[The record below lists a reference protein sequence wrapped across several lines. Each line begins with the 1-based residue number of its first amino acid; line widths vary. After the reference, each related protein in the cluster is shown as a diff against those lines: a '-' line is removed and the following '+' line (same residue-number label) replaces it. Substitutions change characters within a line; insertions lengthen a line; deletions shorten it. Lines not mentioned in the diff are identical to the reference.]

1 MTCSCLKGRTRR
13 KGRFGAFPFTFG
25 LRTGTAQGEIEPE
38 MVDFQV
44 FSSVFKPSESC
55 FLHFLARNQS
65 QVDLKVGESG
75 LYVAPVLLGT
85 PPQEVWLQL
94 DTGSAWSWVP
104 TGLRATYSRLFEAI

>member
-1 MTCSCLKGRTRR
+1 
-13 KGRFGAFPFTFG
+13 
-25 LRTGTAQGEIEPE
+25 
-38 MVDFQV
+38 MVDFKAIFIV
-44 FSSVFKPSESC
+44 FPPFC
-55 FLHFLARNQS
+55 GRIS

-104 TGLRATYSRLFEAI
+104 AGLCASYLRHFEATSGHLRLFLAPFR